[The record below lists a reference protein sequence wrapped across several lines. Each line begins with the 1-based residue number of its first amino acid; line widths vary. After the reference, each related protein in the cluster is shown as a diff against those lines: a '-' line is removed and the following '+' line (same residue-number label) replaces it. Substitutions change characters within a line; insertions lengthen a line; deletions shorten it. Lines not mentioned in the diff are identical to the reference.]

1 MSDCP
6 TCHQRIPEPRPLRD
20 ASPDDHKAARA
31 VRAVLNELV
40 GQEVLR
46 SRVAEL
52 VADRLEEKLSYKAS
66 VALEK
71 AERAVAYVLD

>member
-1 MSDCP
+1 MDCP
-6 TCHQRIPEPRPLRD
+6 TCHQRIPEPRPLLD

-40 GQEVLR
+40 GHEVTR

-52 VADRLEEKLSYKAS
+52 VEARLT
-66 VALEK
+66 ALGYLD
-71 AERAVAYVLD
+71 ARWVSERVVAYVLGG

>member
-52 VADRLEEKLSYKAS
+52 VAGRLAELGYRDARGMS
-66 VALEK
+66 
-71 AERAVAYVLD
+71 ERAVAYVLG

>member
-1 MSDCP
+1 M
-6 TCHQRIPEPRPLRD
+6 
-20 ASPDDHKAARA
+20 
-31 VRAVLNELV
+31 RAVLNELV

>member
-20 ASPDDHKAARA
+20 ASPSDFLAARA

-52 VADRLEEKLSYKAS
+52 VADRLEEKLGYRAS

-71 AERAVAYVLD
+71 AERAVAYVLN

>member
-6 TCHQRIPEPRPLRD
+6 TCGQRIPEPRPLRD

-46 SRVAEL
+46 DRVVEL
-52 VADRLEEKLSYKAS
+52 VEARLTGLGYRDAREMS
-66 VALEK
+66 
-71 AERAVAYVLD
+71 ERAVAYVLG

>member
-1 MSDCP
+1 MPDCP
-6 TCHQRIPEPRPLRD
+6 TCHRPLPEPRPLRD
-20 ASPDDHKAARA
+20 ASPSDFLAARA

>member
-6 TCHQRIPEPRPLRD
+6 TCHPRIPEPRPLRD